1 MNTIQAPILGLHHM
15 TAIVADAQ
23 RSVDFYVGALGLR
36 SVKLTVNFDDPTA
49 YHLYFGDAIGSP
61 GTALTFFPYAD
72 GRQARVG
79 SGQVAV
85 TRLAVPTDSLEFWR
99 ERLVASGVRVADAPA
114 GTDPSLAFQD
124 PDGLRYALVEVE
136 GRTTNPWPASPV
148 PAERAI
154 LGMHSVEIWSRRP
167 EATGGVLESIFGYQK
182 VQVDGDRTR
191 YAVRDGCGGSV
202 DVVQSDAVGNGG
214 HGGVHH
220 IAFRTPDAATQLALH
235 DKVHEQ
241 GLHVSP
247 VMERNYFRSVYFRE
261 PGGVLFEIATDGP
274 GFLIDEPFESLGVDL
289 KLPEQYESQRAW
301 IESRLPK
308 LRFPG
313 VTA

>member
-1 MNTIQAPILGLHHM
+1 M

-23 RSVDFYVGALGLR
+23 RSVDFYVGTLGLR

-61 GTALTFFPYAD
+61 GTALTFFPYPD
-72 GRQARVG
+72 GRRARIG

-85 TRLAVPTDSLEFWR
+85 TRLAVPLGSVGYWR
-99 ERLVASGVRVADAPA
+99 DRLVERGVAVGETMA
-114 GTDPSLAFQD
+114 GSDPGLAFED
-124 PDGLRYALVEVE
+124 PDGIRYALVEVE
-136 GRTTNPWPASPV
+136 GQTANPWKGSPV
-148 PAERAI
+148 PDDRAI

-167 EATGGVLESIFGYQK
+167 ESTGDVLETIFGYARTEE
-182 VQVDGDRTR
+182 DDDRVR
-191 YAVRDGCGGSV
+191 YAVREGWGGIV
-202 DVVQSDAVGNGG
+202 DIVRSDSMGSGG
-214 HGGVHH
+214 HGSVHH
-220 IAFRTPDAATQLALH
+220 IAFRTPDSETQIDLLGRVQAR
-235 DKVHEQ
+235 

-274 GFLIDEPFESLGVDL
+274 GFLIDEAFDNLGVNL
-289 KLPEQYESQRAW
+289 LLPERYEPQRAW

-313 VTA
+313 VGA